1 MLALNPFLLRPRR
14 MKSLEEAGSLQ
25 EKGALFGP
33 GEGEREGVIRGAD
46 RGLGA
51 GQRHLGPVG
60 CTAVLLMV
68 QPPSQRPG

>member
-1 MLALNPFLLRPRR
+1 MLALNLFLLRPRQ
-14 MKSLEEAGSLQ
+14 MKSLEEARSLQ

-33 GEGEREGVIRGAD
+33 GEGVIRGPPD
-46 RGLGA
+46 LSLGA
-51 GQRHLGPVG
+51 GQQHWGPVG